1 MPIIITV
8 SLLHYNLTGGVDYVS
23 GIYNV
28 RFEKGDRYKFFY
40 VSIID
45 DDIYEGVEEF
55 IVSLEELPHGVVPA
69 FPFQATI
76 KIEDDECK

>member
-1 MPIIITV
+1 MLPVIFTIII
-8 SLLHYNLTGGVDYVS
+8 LTGGVDYVP

-28 RFEKGDRYKFFY
+28 TFRKGDKDRFFY

-45 DDIYEGVEEF
+45 DDIYEGEEEF
-55 IVSLEELPHGVVPA
+55 IVSLEELPLGVVPA
-69 FPFQATI
+69 FPSQATI